1 MKLKYTKKLFKQNK
15 KVEYKGKR
23 RRDENR
29 EIGVVTYFF
38 IAVFISMMFYIGFYT
53 QFNSKDDVNN
63 TYNKRQ
69 ALLEERLIRG
79 DILSC
84 NGDVLAS
91 TVYGDND
98 ELVRIYPMGEMFAHA
113 VGYSTHGVLGVE
125 RMVNFKLLEC
135 DDDIISKVCNDLT
148 GVKNKGNSVV
158 TTLDTKMQKAAY
170 DALGDRKGAVLAIN
184 AKTGE
189 ILVME
194 SKPDFNPNSIVHK
207 WDELNDNNVDSP
219 LLNRAVMGVYAPGST
234 FKIVTALEYL
244 KEHSRSYEDYSYDCY
259 GSFSYKGSTINC
271 YHGQDHG
278 ELDFN
283 MSFAK
288 SCNSSFANIAST
300 LDKGELKNTCN
311 QLLFDSELPLPF
323 PYSESHTTIS
333 ENSSIDE
340 VLQTGIGQGKTTVTP
355 AHIALITSAIA
366 NEGILMEPKIISS
379 IESVNGHV
387 VESFPNKEYGRLLNK
402 NDAATLCSLMRDVVT
417 DGTGRKLKDTN
428 GYIAAGKTG
437 SAEYSLDK
445 SQSHAWFTG
454 FGKNDTDTIVVTVI
468 VECGGSGGEVAAPIA
483 KSVLDAY
490 YN

>member
-1 MKLKYTKKLFKQNK
+1 MKLENTRKLFKQNK
-15 KVEYKGKR
+15 KNNSYNKR

-29 EIGVVTYFF
+29 EIGVITYGF
-38 IAVFISMMFYIGFYT
+38 IAIFIAMMVYLGFYT
-53 QFNSKDDVNN
+53 QFKSRDVVNN

-79 DILSC
+79 DILSAD
-84 NGDVLAS
+84 GDVLAS

-98 ELVRIYPMGEMFAHA
+98 ELVRIYPMGEVFAHV
-113 VGYSTHGVLGVE
+113 VGYSTHGVLGIE
-125 RMVNFKLLEC
+125 RIVNFKLLEC
-135 DDDIISKVCNDLT
+135 DDDIISKICNELT

-158 TTLDTKMQKAAY
+158 TTLNTKMQKAAY
-170 DALGDRKGAVLAIN
+170 DALGNQKGAVFAID

-189 ILVME
+189 ILALV
-194 SKPDFNPNSIVHK
+194 SKPDFNPNSVVHK
-207 WDELNDNNVDSP
+207 WDELNSDNVDSP

-244 KEHSRSYEDYSYDCY
+244 KENSRSYEEYSYDCY
-259 GSFSYKGSTINC
+259 GSFTYKGTTINC

-288 SCNSSFANIAST
+288 SCNSSFANITST
-300 LDKGELKNTCN
+300 LEKNAFKNTCN
-311 QLLFDSELPLPF
+311 QLLFDTELPMPF

-333 ENSSIDE
+333 GESTTDE
-340 VLQTGIGQGKTTVTP
+340 LLQTGIGQGKTTVTP
-355 AHIALITSAIA
+355 AHIALITAAIA
-366 NEGILMEPKIISS
+366 NGGILMQPKIIST

-387 VESFPNKEYGRLLNK
+387 VESYGNKEYGRLLDK
-402 NDAATLCSLMRDVVT
+402 NDADTLCSLMRDVVT
-417 DGTGRKLKDTN
+417 DGTGKKLKNTK

-445 SQSHAWFTG
+445 TQSHAWFTG
-454 FGKNDTDTIVVTVI
+454 FGQDEKDTIVVTVV